1 MVYEVELPQIPKSI
15 RLQGTNFETNMK
27 NFIVLL
33 QALIDNEAKPN
44 SILCFCKDL
53 YEYKEAAFRYE
64 NAATRAI
71 QRNRYDDY
79 ARHHSYVRDWLV
91 TFGVDSTYRPED
103 FIEDIKAK

>member
-1 MVYEVELPQIPKSI
+1 MVHEVELPKISQSI
-15 RLQGTNFETNMK
+15 CLQGAKFEANMK

-44 SILCFCKDL
+44 SIINFCTDL
-53 YEYKEAAFRYE
+53 YEYKQAAFRYE
-64 NAATRAI
+64 NAPTRAI
-71 QRNRYDDY
+71 QRKRYEDY

-103 FIEDIKAK
+103 FLEDLKAK